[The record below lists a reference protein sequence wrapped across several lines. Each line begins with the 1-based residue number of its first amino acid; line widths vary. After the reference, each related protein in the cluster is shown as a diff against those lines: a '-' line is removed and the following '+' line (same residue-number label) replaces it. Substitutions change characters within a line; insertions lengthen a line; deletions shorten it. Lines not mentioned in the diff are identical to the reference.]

1 MDLEF
6 TQDGLETMVNM
17 LSSATL
23 DATSVARIVK
33 KKGNDPK
40 TEKAL
45 VAQARRF
52 YAFEMKMRSQI
63 EEKTHQAGGSTF
75 FSTSDDAHSSDPG
88 RAN

>member
-6 TQDGLETMVNM
+6 TQDDLETMVNM

-63 EEKTHQAGGSTF
+63 DQKTRQAGGRAF
-75 FSTSDDAHSSDPG
+75 FATSDSARPFFPSRD
-88 RAN
+88 